1 MKVTF
6 IRHTAVDV
14 PRGTCYGQSDVPL
27 RDTFEEEAKIVRE
40 RLKGRSFDKVYTSPL
55 SRCVR
60 LAEYCGY
67 ADAERDRR
75 IMELN
80 FGDWEM
86 QLFDEIKDPN
96 LQAWYDDYLH
106 VRATNGESIHD
117 QLKRVSDFLDELR
130 CKPYGNVAVFAHGGV
145 LICAELYSGRIKEEE
160 AFDALL
166 PYGSELTV
174 EL

>member
-27 RDTFEEEAKIVRE
+27 RDTFKEEAKIVRDRLRE
-40 RLKGRSFDKVYTSPL
+40 RNFDKVYTSPL
-55 SRCVR
+55 TRCVR

-67 ADAERDRR
+67 ANAGRDKR

-96 LQAWYDDYLH
+96 LQAWYDDCLH
-106 VRATNGESIHD
+106 VRATNGESFHD
-117 QLKRVSDFLDELR
+117 QLARVSDFLDGLR
-130 CKPYGNVAVFAHGGV
+130 CKPYSHVAVFTHGGV
-145 LICAELYSGRIKEEE
+145 LVCAELYIGKIKEEE
-160 AFDALL
+160 AFDFLF